1 MRKIFQGIA
10 TSADKIY
17 VLEVQNWGKKML
29 TCYSKSLERE
39 IEIEAGLV
47 KPFLMGKDVKRYRR
61 PQPKNVVIFPYD
73 LSKETPEL
81 MSQKYIKTNFPRG
94 WDYLLENKSELSE
107 RESGR
112 FKQTWWQFSRPQN
125 LSEFTAVKVMMPDI
139 AQCPQMSI
147 DMSGTLYHTTTV
159 YSFIFKRE
167 IRLKP
172 KYFLGVLNSKLLWFF
187 IYNTGNILSTVVV

>member
-1 MRKIFQGIA
+1 
-10 TSADKIY
+10 
-17 VLEVQNWGKKML
+17 
-29 TCYSKSLERE
+29 
-39 IEIEAGLV
+39 
-47 KPFLMGKDVKRYRR
+47 MGKDVKRYRK

-112 FKQTWWQFSRPQN
+112 MYGNADFMPIFSRPKN

-159 YSFIFKRE
+159 LKIF
-167 IRLKP
+167 P
-172 KYFLGVLNSKLLWFF
+172 VL
-187 IYNTGNILSTVVV
+187 